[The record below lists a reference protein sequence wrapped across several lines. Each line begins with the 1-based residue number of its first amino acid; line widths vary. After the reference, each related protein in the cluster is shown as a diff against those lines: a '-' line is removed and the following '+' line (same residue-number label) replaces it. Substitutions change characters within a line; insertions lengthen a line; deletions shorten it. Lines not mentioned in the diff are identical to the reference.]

1 MKINI
6 SIEARMTSSRLPGK
20 VLKLINGIPNLELM
34 VNRIKNSQYVNDI
47 IVATTIN
54 SQDDEI
60 VNWCEKN
67 NISYFRGSEN
77 NVYERVLQA
86 HEKYNSD
93 VIVELTGDC
102 PLLEVK
108 LIDECIDFYLKN
120 DFDYVSTGIKITYP
134 LGIAVQVYSL
144 KTLKSVSTNREL
156 EYQDME
162 HVTPYLYTSGKYKIY
177 NLEANEKH
185 YMPDLSI
192 TLDTIEDFNL
202 IETICKNF
210 DNIYFT
216 LDDILDFIKKNPHLK
231 EINKSIKRKGL
242 S

>member
-20 VLKLINGIPNLELM
+20 VLKPINGIPNLELM
-34 VNRIKNSQYVNDI
+34 INRIKNSQYVNDI

-54 SQDDEI
+54 NQDDEI

-77 NVYERVLQA
+77 NVYERVLQT

-120 DFDYVSTGIKITYP
+120 DFEYISNCLEITYP
-134 LGIAVQVYSL
+134 IGLAVQIYSL

-162 HVTPYLYTSGKYKIY
+162 HVTPYLYTSGKYKIH
-177 NLEANEKH
+177 NIEASEKYH
-185 YMPDLSI
+185 MPDLSI

-216 LDDILDFIKKNPHLK
+216 LDDILDFIKKTPHLK
-231 EINKSIKRKGL
+231 EMNKSIKRKGL

>member
-20 VLKLINGIPNLELM
+20 VLKPINGIPNLELM

-54 SQDDEI
+54 NQDDEI

-77 NVYERVLQA
+77 NVYERVLQT

-93 VIVELTGDC
+93 IIVELTGDC

-120 DFDYVSTGIKITYP
+120 DFDYVSNCLKITYP
-134 LGIAVQVYSL
+134 IGLAVQVYSL

-162 HVTPYLYTSGKYKIY
+162 HVTPYLYTSGKYKIH
-177 NLEANEKH
+177 NIEASEKQ

>member
-20 VLKLINGIPNLELM
+20 VLKPINGIPNLELM
-34 VNRIKNSQYVNDI
+34 INRIKNSQYVNDI

-67 NISYFRGSEN
+67 SINYFRGSEN
-77 NVYERVLQA
+77 NVYERVLQT

-102 PLLEVK
+102 PLLETSI
-108 LIDECIDFYLKN
+108 IDETIKFYLEN
-120 DFDYVSTGIKITYP
+120 DFEYVSNCLKITYP
-134 LGIAVQVYSL
+134 IGLAVQVYSL

-156 EYQDME
+156 DYQDME
-162 HVTPYLYTSGKYKIY
+162 HVTPYLYTSGKYKIH

-216 LDDILDFIKKNPHLK
+216 LDNILDFIKKNPHLK
-231 EINKSIKRKGL
+231 EMNKSVKRKGL

>member
-20 VLKLINGIPNLELM
+20 VLKSINGVTNLELM

-77 NVYERVLQA
+77 NVYERVLQT
-86 HEKYNSD
+86 HEKYSSD

-102 PLLEVK
+102 PLLEK
-108 LIDECIDFYLKN
+108 SIIDEVIKFYFEN
-120 DFDYVSTGIKITYP
+120 DFEYVSNCLKITYP
-134 LGIAVQVYSL
+134 IGLAVQVYSL

-162 HVTPYLYTSGKYKIY
+162 HVTPYLYTSGKYKIH
-177 NLEANEKH
+177 NIEANKKH

-192 TLDTIEDFNL
+192 TLDTTQDFNL

-216 LDDILDFIKKNPHLK
+216 LDDILDFIKRHPHLK
-231 EINKSIKRKGL
+231 EMNKSVKRKGL